1 MATERPEVAPLP
13 NFELLVGSGAF
24 WSRAAEDIAR
34 ARSRLL
40 VQALTFEGDKV
51 GLAVGA
57 AIAASPAGD
66 RRILVDDF
74 TRAVVSD
81 HFVLSPRYLVDR
93 GFRAEVRATRALFRD
108 LVARGIGVR
117 ATNPIRFDPFRYG
130 LRNHKKLIVADE
142 IAYIGGINFSDHNFA
157 WHDLMLRIE
166 DAGAAD
172 FLAGDFDAT
181 WRSESVFAAATF
193 GPLCL
198 YALDGRTNEA
208 GLDDLFRAI
217 EGARR
222 RIDVVTPYLSF
233 PFDAA
238 LAAAARRG
246 VAVELLTPLA
256 NNKPLVRDYGLAA
269 AARGGLSVRLMP
281 GMSHLKAMLIDETL
295 LVAGSINFDFP
306 SFYSLEEYVAL
317 IEDPDL
323 IADFR
328 TRVLAPLRAGALPEG
343 AWRPSA
349 WRALRADMVMRL
361 AGAITARSGRKA
373 RSAIDWPDRGPR
385 VRDI

>member
-1 MATERPEVAPLP
+1 LLP
-13 NFELLVGSGAF
+13 NFELLVGSDAF
-24 WSRAAEDIAR
+24 WSRAAEDIAQ
-34 ARSRLL
+34 ARTRVL

-57 AIAASPAGD
+57 AIAASTAGD

-81 HFVLSPRYLVDR
+81 HFVLSPLYLTD
-93 GFRAEVRATRALFRD
+93 GAFRAEVRATRALFRD
-108 LVARGIGVR
+108 LKANGIGVR
-117 ATNPIRFDPFRYG
+117 ATNPIGFDPFRYG
-130 LRNHKKLIVADE
+130 LRNHKKLIVADNV
-142 IAYIGGINFSDHNFA
+142 AYVGGINFSDHNFA

-166 DAGAAD
+166 GAGPAD

-181 WRSESVFAAATF
+181 WRSESVFAAAAF
-193 GPLCL
+193 GPLRL
-198 YALDGRTNEA
+198 YALDGRTNAA
-208 GLDDLFRAI
+208 GLGDFFRAV

-269 AARGGLSVRLMP
+269 AARGGLAVRLMP

-295 LVAGSINFDFP
+295 LIAGSINFDFP
-306 SFYSLEEYVAL
+306 SYFSLEEYVAL
-317 IEDPDL
+317 IEDPAL

-328 TRVLAPLRAGALPEG
+328 TRVLGPLRAGALPEG

-349 WRALRADMVMRL
+349 WRVARANILMRI
-361 AGAITARSGRKA
+361 AGAITARSGRRP
-373 RSAIDWPDRGPR
+373 RSAIDWPD
-385 VRDI
+385 